1 VCVREGEAWRSEG
14 QGREDKG
21 STGTFSA
28 GEPPWMV
35 TTDQRDSKRPEALCT
50 KRGCCAGG
58 SVPAA
63 VCSSSHATPEAT
75 ASVARLRSVA
85 SRDSAATRA
94 SASTVRAVSS
104 IDGVS
109 PGPPPAPALPPSWRS
124 CRLP

>member
-1 VCVREGEAWRSEG
+1 MCVREGEAWRSEG

-63 VCSSSHATPEAT
+63 VCWGNGTQPSRAISWQPLQMPREKVSG
-75 ASVARLRSVA
+75 RS
-85 SRDSAATRA
+85 RN
-94 SASTVRAVSS
+94 
-104 IDGVS
+104 
-109 PGPPPAPALPPSWRS
+109 ALEGRGMMDDEEGIGGIGG
-124 CRLP
+124 

>member
-1 VCVREGEAWRSEG
+1 VCVREGEVWRSEG

-63 VCSSSHATPEAT
+63 VCWGNGTQPRRAISWQPLQMPREKVSG
-75 ASVARLRSVA
+75 RS
-85 SRDSAATRA
+85 RN
-94 SASTVRAVSS
+94 
-104 IDGVS
+104 
-109 PGPPPAPALPPSWRS
+109 ALVGRWMMDEEGIGGIGG
-124 CRLP
+124 